1 MTKEN
6 SQINVETINVC
17 LSQTDDQC
25 VLEWEGTYCE
35 DVDEDDDNSEF
46 DLTSIL
52 DKALGDME
60 TELTEKGHLKK

>member
-1 MTKEN
+1 MSKEN
-6 SQINVETINVC
+6 SQIVETINVC

-25 VLEWEGTYCE
+25 VLEWEGTYCK
-35 DVDEDDDNSEF
+35 DIDEDDNDSEF

-60 TELTEKGHLKK
+60 KELKK